1 MSEHAIAAEY
11 RAALIRDLYRR
22 EVTDRYDEIQEHAF
36 SALGCFRRP
45 VMIDFMYGWAI
56 AKGLTIAE
64 ASDFARSPQHAA
76 PTVNR
81 RLL

>member
-36 SALGCFRRP
+36 SALL
-45 VMIDFMYGWAI
+45 IDFMYGWAI

-64 ASDFARSPQHAA
+64 ARDFARSPQHAA